1 MRTRFLL
8 VLVPSICL
16 AASATQT
23 DWSGGDGVPGPVAFW
38 GNGFDSAA
46 AASWL
51 ALPGELHLSS
61 TPAAPVT
68 HTVAGS
74 FIGAISVHAADVDGD
89 GDMDILGAATG
100 IDDITWWENTD
111 GSGTVWVTHTVDGS
125 FVNACSVR
133 AADLDG
139 DGDVDILGAADSD
152 DDITWWENT
161 DGSGTAW
168 ITHDVDGAF
177 DGAVSVHAAD
187 VDGDGD
193 LDVLGAAS
201 GDDDI
206 TWWEVSEFLGSGEL
220 TGSILDAGE
229 APDWGQAIW
238 TGAVPAGT
246 DLEIELRAGNNPGSM
261 GSWVPIE
268 NSGDE
273 IPSGFDGMHYM
284 QYRIMM
290 TTGDNSASP
299 CLEDIA
305 IDWTPFVGIEE
316 EAGSPA
322 FQLFGACPN
331 PATGRVS
338 IGFSVPAV
346 ASVELMVYDLSG
358 RRVAGTEMEC
368 AEGSHTFTPG
378 VLAAGVY
385 LVRMRAGEFGATRR
399 FVVTEKPGME

>member
-8 VLVPSICL
+8 VMVPSICL

-38 GNGFDSAA
+38 GNGFDSSAA
-46 AASWL
+46 VSWL
-51 ALPGELHLSS
+51 AQPGELHLSS

-89 GDMDILGAATG
+89 GDMY
-100 IDDITWWENTD
+100 
-111 GSGTVWVTHTVDGS
+111 
-125 FVNACSVR
+125 
-133 AADLDG
+133 
-139 DGDVDILGAADSD
+139 
-152 DDITWWENT
+152 
-161 DGSGTAW
+161 
-168 ITHDVDGAF
+168 
-177 DGAVSVHAAD
+177 
-187 VDGDGD
+187 
-193 LDVLGAAS
+193 VLGAAYLAN
-201 GDDDI
+201 DI

-229 APDWGQAIW
+229 TPDWGQATW
-238 TGAVPAGT
+238 TGDVPAGT
-246 DLEIELRAGNNPGSM
+246 DLEIELRAGNDPGSM
-261 GSWVPIE
+261 GSWVPME

-273 IPSGFDGMHYM
+273 IPSGFDGMRYI

-290 TTGDNSASP
+290 TKGDNSASP
-299 CLEDIA
+299 GLEDIA

-331 PATGRVS
+331 PTAGGVS

-385 LVRMRAGEFGATRR
+385 LVHMRAGEFGATRR
-399 FVVTEKPGME
+399 FVVTEQPGME